1 MNALRRYAPILF
13 TAGFVFWLESLI
25 TVEWTYPYCLDQ
37 SDGPAYAAQGFPLPY
52 WMWNGVASLEHD
64 FMPHV
69 YFLNAVILFLLFYP
83 LTRWLFWGAAFNGRP
98 AGLRGLIGAAGASLL
113 LINAAMICVMV
124 GGGYY
129 RPTVSLELGEY
140 YRYSDFRP
148 VRIGFHRS
156 NAPTCTPSRFWFPNG
171 WQHN

>member
-13 TAGFVFWLESLI
+13 TAGSVIWLESLI

-37 SDGPAYAAQGFPLPY
+37 TDGPAYAAQGFPLPF
-52 WMWNGVASLEHD
+52 WMWNGVASLEYD

-69 YFLNAVILFLLFYP
+69 YVLNAVILFLLFYP
-83 LTRWLFWGAAFNGRP
+83 VIRRDLGCDIRRPPGMAARHAGRRR
-98 AGLRGLIGAAGASLL
+98 AVDAAWQRSVYRRSGRGRILSP
-113 LINAAMICVMV
+113 N
-124 GGGYY
+124 
-129 RPTVSLELGEY
+129 RVSELGEY

-148 VRIGFHRS
+148 VRIGFYRS
-156 NAPTCTPSRFWFPNG
+156 NSPVCTPSRLWFPNG

>member
-1 MNALRRYAPILF
+1 MNALSRYAPILI
-13 TAGFVFWLESLI
+13 TAGTVIWIESLI
-25 TVEWTYPYCLDQ
+25 SVEWTYPYCLDQ

-69 YFLNAVILFLLFYP
+69 YVLNAVFLFLLFYP
-83 LTRWLFWGAAFNGRP
+83 VIRLICGVIFNGRP
-98 AGLRGLIGAAGASLL
+98 GWLRGLVGAAGVLMLL
-113 LINAAMICVMV
+113 GNAAMICVLV
-124 GGGYY
+124 AGGYF
-129 RPTVSLELGEY
+129 RPTASLELGEY